1 MITGEVNAL
10 GEPTLVIR
18 VHGRSEVIVMLRA
31 GVDTGF
37 TQHLCLPYE
46 TILALNLAYRYP
58 MEMELGDGS
67 IAPMGV
73 YDGWIEWEG
82 DFRRIPVHASDG
94 DPQIGLSLV
103 RGCRLCMDLVDGG
116 RVTLEP
122 L

>member
-1 MITGEVNAL
+1 
-10 GEPTLVIR
+10 
-18 VHGRSEVIVMLRA
+18 MLRA

-82 DFRRIPVHASDG
+82 DFRTVPVNKNETTYYRHLFVVASTASQRVFRAVGLAKRVFTDRAKDG
-94 DPQIGLSLV
+94 RKVAALA
-103 RGCRLCMDLVDGG
+103 
-116 RVTLEP
+116 
-122 L
+122 